1 MTTDKQGQEEVFSH
15 FKYSHYKH
23 LLKYLLFQVLIIR
36 ATMKSLPLK
45 PLQAGMMPNN
55 LRLFG

>member
-15 FKYSHYKH
+15 FKYSHYK
-23 LLKYLLFQVLIIR
+23 LFKYLLFQVLIIR

-55 LRLFG
+55 LKLFG